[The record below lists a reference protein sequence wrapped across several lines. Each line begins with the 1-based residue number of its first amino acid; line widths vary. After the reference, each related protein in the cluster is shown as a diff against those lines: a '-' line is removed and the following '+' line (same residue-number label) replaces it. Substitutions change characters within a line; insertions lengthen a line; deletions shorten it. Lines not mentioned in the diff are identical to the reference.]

1 MDASSRAPA
10 RALMPAG
17 LCLHTGRHLEVSVCQ
32 PGQQWLQS
40 MPADKH
46 CPAAK
51 AGALQANVPTLLLGQ
66 SNCSCISPGVMKAN
80 VSGGDTSHPWCTSLL
95 SF

>member
-17 LCLHTGRHLEVSVCQ
+17 LCLHKGRYPEVSVCQ
-32 PGQQWLQS
+32 PGQQWLQG

-46 CPAAK
+46 CPAF
-51 AGALQANVPTLLLGQ
+51 QAWAMRVNLPALLLGL
-66 SNCSCISPGVMKAN
+66 SNSSAISLSPMKAEA
-80 VSGGDTSHPWCTSLL
+80 SGSDTSWQ
-95 SF
+95 